1 MYVGDDP
8 AGAQTSGVFGG
19 SENVKGYIDDNH
31 VNIRKMLSDY
41 TTVLRWV
48 FVPNQSHILSQ
59 LSLVIAICKENPTQL
74 RVLIST
80 LFITV
85 SRRPRL
91 RTLSY
96 LTGLRSCSVATI
108 KRLHA
113 IATAGYWVL
122 CSRRNSLKF
131 FVKSMVRIIFFNL
144 VIWADIRYRKSRPVS

>member
-31 VNIRKMLSDY
+31 VNIRKILSDY

-59 LSLVIAICKENPTQL
+59 LSLVIAICKESPTQL

-80 LFITV
+80 FITM
-85 SRRPRL
+85 SRHPRL

-108 KRLHA
+108 KRFRA
-113 IATAGYWVL
+113 IATAG
-122 CSRRNSLKF
+122 C
-131 FVKSMVRIIFFNL
+131 
-144 VIWADIRYRKSRPVS
+144 